1 VAADQVLAETWD
13 GHDNHVAH
21 KRFVLREATETQTP
35 RTKRMCDR
43 RKGEALHTV
52 TRHKRV
58 ARLDKHPAR
67 VGAISKHP

>member
-35 RTKRMCDR
+35 RTKRM
-43 RKGEALHTV
+43 
-52 TRHKRV
+52 
-58 ARLDKHPAR
+58 
-67 VGAISKHP
+67 